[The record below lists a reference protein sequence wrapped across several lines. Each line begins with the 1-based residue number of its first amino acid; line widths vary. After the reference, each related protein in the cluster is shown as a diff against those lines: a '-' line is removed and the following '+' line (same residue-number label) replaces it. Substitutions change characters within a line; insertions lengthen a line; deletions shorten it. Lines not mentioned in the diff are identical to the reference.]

1 MIEMKKWMGLAAL
14 TVLAACNSNPLG
26 GTGGGDTGPGSA
38 VFAMTNQTSNAV
50 VVYPRDANGGLSMGK
65 SFSTLGAGTN
75 GSLGSQG
82 ALAVS
87 RDGTWLV
94 AVNAGSNDIT
104 MFRVTA
110 DSLHFIARTPSGGT
124 KPVSVT
130 IRGSFAYVLNAG
142 PPANITA
149 FKLSDTG
156 PSPIAGST
164 RPLSGAADP
173 QPAQVGFSADGLHV
187 VVTEKATNKIDVYNL
202 EPDGTT
208 TGPIVNNS
216 NGVTPFGFAFSLV
229 TGNLV
234 VSNANAPG
242 GVPVVDGSSVTQYS
256 LSGDGFLTPL
266 DGPVPTTETAA
277 CWTVVTEDGRLAFVS
292 NTGSNSITG
301 FRPLA
306 GLAIVDPDGKT
317 AVTGTAPTE
326 LALASSGHL
335 YVLNSGDGSIR
346 GYRVSSTGAL
356 TQITQVTGL
365 PAGAY
370 GLTAN

>member
-1 MIEMKKWMGLAAL
+1 MRKWMGLAAL
-14 TVLAACNSNPLG
+14 LALAACNSNPLG
-26 GTGGGDTGPGSA
+26 GTGGGSTGPGFA
-38 VFAMTNQTSNAV
+38 VFAMTNQASNAV
-50 VVYPRDANGGLSMGK
+50 VLYPRDANGGLGMGR
-65 SFSTLGAGTN
+65 SFSTQGAGT
-75 GSLGSQG
+75 GASLGSQG

-94 AVNAGSNDIT
+94 TVNAGSNDIT

-110 DSLHFIARTPSGGT
+110 DSLRFIARTPSGGT
-124 KPVSVT
+124 RPVSVT
-130 IRGSFAYVLNAG
+130 IRGSLAYVLNAG

-149 FKLSDTG
+149 FKLSDSG
-156 PSPIAGST
+156 PSSIAGST

-173 QPAQVGFSADGLHV
+173 QPAQVGFSADGLHL

-202 EPDGTT
+202 QADGTVQ
-208 TGPIVNNS
+208 GPVVNNS
-216 NGVTPFGFAFSLV
+216 NGVTPFGFAFSPV

-256 LSGDGFLTPL
+256 IDGAGHLTSL

-277 CWTVVTEDGRLAFVS
+277 CWTVVTEDGRLAYVS

-306 GLAIVDPDGKT
+306 GLAIVDPGGKT
-317 AVTGTAPTE
+317 AVTGPMPTE
-326 LALASSGHL
+326 LALASSGQL
-335 YVLNSGDGSIR
+335 YVLDSGNGSIR
-346 GYRVSSTGAL
+346 GYRVGSTGAL
-356 TQITQVTGL
+356 SQVTEVTGL
-365 PAGAY
+365 PASAY
-370 GLTAN
+370 GLVAN